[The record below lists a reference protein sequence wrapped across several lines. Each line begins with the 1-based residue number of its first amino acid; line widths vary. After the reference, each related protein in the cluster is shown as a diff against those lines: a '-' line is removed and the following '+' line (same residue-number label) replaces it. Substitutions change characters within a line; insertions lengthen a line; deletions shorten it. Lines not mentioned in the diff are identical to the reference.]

1 MLYNANLSYNNPNY
15 LYSGTLIIKAQSLIN
30 PIILNNIIVLYSLNE
45 DYSNYTTIA
54 IVSIDTSPSGIL
66 TLEVLDNDV
75 SAILSAQVISI
86 GTPGEVSIV
95 S

>member
-1 MLYNANLSYNNPNY
+1 MLYNSNLTYNNPNY
-15 LYSGTLIIKAQSLIN
+15 LYTGILIIKAPSLIN
-30 PIILNNIIVLYSLNE
+30 PIILNNVIVLYSLNE

-54 IVSIDTSPSGIL
+54 LMSIDTAPSGIV
-66 TLEVLDNDV
+66 TLEVLDEDV
-75 SAILSAQVISI
+75 SAILSATIIAV

>member
-15 LYSGTLIIKAQSLIN
+15 LYNGTLIIKAQSLID
-30 PIILNNIIVLYSLNE
+30 PIILNNITILYSLNE

-54 IVSIDTSPSGIL
+54 VLSIDTSPNGIL
-66 TLEVLDNDV
+66 TLEVLDKDV